1 MIRRPPRATRTDT
14 LFPYTTLFRSDFTN
28 RVFFACETSEAGAG
42 HDKASGRIETLAATV
57 VQTGD
62 LFCNGDG
69 HAASFRPALNCSSHS
84 AMAGRSGSGTWAATS
99 WNRMRSAGAS
109 WLIESM
115 SARSDERRVG
125 EECVRQ
131 GESRGSPAH

>member
-1 MIRRPPRATRTDT
+1 MRIIDWISDVCSSDLVDLEEDAFAPKIEGAEVSFRAVAGAKVIPADGGEEFS
-14 LFPYTTLFRSDFTN
+14 LGNDFTN

-84 AMAGRSGSGTWAATS
+84 AMAGRSEEHTS
-99 WNRMRSAGAS
+99 ELQSLMRIS
-109 WLIESM
+109 
-115 SARSDERRVG
+115 
-125 EECVRQ
+125 
-131 GESRGSPAH
+131 

>member
-1 MIRRPPRATRTDT
+1 MRI
-14 LFPYTTLFRSDFTN
+14 SDWSSD
-28 RVFFACETSEAGAG
+28 VCSSDLAGAG

-99 WNRMRSAGAS
+99 WNRLRSAGAS
-109 WLIESM
+109 WMKIG
-115 SARSDERRVG
+115 SAAGREQVWQYG
-125 EECVRQ
+125 
-131 GESRGSPAH
+131 